1 MHHTAYCKACTLAN
15 DRKSGTVT
23 GKAESMKPHLIQCNH
38 VTEEVRKWAREWTKD
53 SPPFVGSDSS
63 SSQQQSRQQS
73 NLGKFMNLKDAPM
86 TAEEQQQF
94 DMLLLKGTVS
104 ANLPFTWIDNEYIQE
119 AFKVARP
126 EVQLPSR
133 RQLAG
138 MLLCF
143 CHLQAASVFHTAAHV
158 FYTAVFYT
166 VKWAAGPLLKDAVTT
181 IQSNFSEGMSKAK
194 QGVTATFDSWTDV
207 SHNQLMAV
215 TVTTSDEPRKVL
227 VLHLGSVTLHLVKT
241 TCVGL
246 HELAVMQIFTKKTIN
261 ITSSP
266 KTGQKTFEHMKEEIE
281 ELQSYY
287 KVLVI
292 CVVSDAAGEAAK
304 ARRLLR
310 EWKPSLLTL
319 DCYSHQFN
327 LSVGG
332 LQTTP
337 AHLSTACSLKV
348 VCDKADADADYL
360 SPKKAK
366 HIYVDVVAEAVEF
379 VTWWIR
385 HSVPYGMLKEKQIA
399 MDGKPTALMLPVVT
413 RWGSHYVAIKQL
425 LKTEFVMKL
434 LALEKRADLIN
445 SVGQKKPA
453 KEKAEKMLDL
463 ATNSTFWNTL
473 KVVLEHLGPLLV
485 SLPSPCNVLPCIAKW
500 TALHRTAVH
509 CTIVFYSSIT
519 VSLSHYCVIP
529 CRLLSGRWSQSRLGW
544 TRLSR

>member
-1 MHHTAYCKACTLAN
+1 MDANAPCDDVETADIVDLSTEDGVDKGKKRMSTTEVQPSAVKKVKLSYKDSCRSSSPGRPQNTLWQLFDKSEMRQNKVHHTAYCKACTLAN

-53 SPPFVGSDSS
+53 SPAFVGSDSS

-143 CHLQAASVFHTAAHV
+143 CHLHSCFCFPHSCSCLLHSCLPYSCLVT
-158 FYTAVFYT
+158 
-166 VKWAAGPLLKDAVTT
+166 WAAGPLLRDAVTT
-181 IQSNFSEGMSKAK
+181 IHSKFSEGMSKAK
-194 QGVTATFDSWTDV
+194 QGVTATFDSWTNV

-227 VLHLGSVTLHLVKT
+227 ILHPGSVTLHHVKT

-246 HELAVMQIFTKKTIN
+246 HELPVMQIFTKKTIN

-337 AHLSTACSLKV
+337 DEH
-348 VCDKADADADYL
+348 Y
-360 SPKKAK
+360 
-366 HIYVDVVAEAVEF
+366 
-379 VTWWIR
+379 
-385 HSVPYGMLKEKQIA
+385 ML
-399 MDGKPTALMLPVVT
+399 T
-413 RWGSHYVAIKQL
+413 
-425 LKTEFVMKL
+425 
-434 LALEKRADLIN
+434 
-445 SVGQKKPA
+445 
-453 KEKAEKMLDL
+453 
-463 ATNSTFWNTL
+463 
-473 KVVLEHLGPLLV
+473 
-485 SLPSPCNVLPCIAKW
+485 
-500 TALHRTAVH
+500 
-509 CTIVFYSSIT
+509 
-519 VSLSHYCVIP
+519 
-529 CRLLSGRWSQSRLGW
+529 
-544 TRLSR
+544 